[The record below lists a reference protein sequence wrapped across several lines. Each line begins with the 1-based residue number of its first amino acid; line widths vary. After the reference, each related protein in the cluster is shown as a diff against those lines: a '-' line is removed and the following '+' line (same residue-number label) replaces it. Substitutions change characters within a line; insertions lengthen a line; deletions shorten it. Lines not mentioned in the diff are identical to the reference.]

1 MNAAAPTIL
10 VAGLL
15 LVGLAVE
22 PNDEAPSADA
32 STAAMEAVEHEA
44 TGANL
49 DQSLNE
55 VVDQYCVRCHSE
67 RRMTGNLSLEDFD
80 VATPDEDAETA
91 ERVIHKVRAGMMPP
105 AGARRPPED
114 SLTLLASSLETT
126 IDEAASRDPN
136 PGRRTFQRLTRS
148 DYEASVRDL
157 FGLEVDASAFL
168 PSETISE
175 SFDNIADVQMLS
187 STLMEGYLKAA
198 AHVARAAVGDRSAS
212 PSSSV
217 YKVDK
222 TRSQME
228 HIEGTPLGTRG
239 GTSVLHNFPADG
251 DYVFEID
258 LHPIPT
264 GQLYGSTSADEQ
276 LEISI
281 NGERVAVLDVD
292 RWASQSD
299 PTGLRM
305 ETPPI
310 HVEAGQHNVAA
321 AFVQKIEGP
330 VIDLITPV
338 DYTLADSQIGSDYG
352 VTTAPH
358 LRDLVITGPFRVTGV
373 SNTEARSR
381 IFTCRPTS
389 REDEG
394 PCAESI
400 IERLAEDAY
409 RRPLRDEDLESLMSF
424 YEDGRQDGGFE
435 TGIRRAIQA
444 MLASPH
450 FVFRLEQ
457 TGVDDQEIYEV
468 ADMDLASRLSFF
480 LWAAPP
486 DDELIQVASE
496 GKLSDED
503 VLEEQ
508 TLRMLEDPRAE
519 ALATRFASQWL
530 RLQDLDKID
539 PDAQH
544 FPYWDQALTAAME
557 RETELLFKHL
567 VEEDGSLM
575 ELLTAD
581 YTFANERLARH
592 YGISDVSG
600 EAFQR
605 VALPNEHRRGLLGH
619 GSILTM
625 TSHANHTSPVLRGKW
640 VMEVLL
646 GSPPPPPPPN
656 VPTLDESSDAA
667 QDGRELTTRERLE
680 QHRDNPACESCHK
693 VIDPIGLALE
703 NFDVTGAWRIK
714 ENGNPI
720 DATGELYDGTPIEN
734 PSDLREAILDRPSV
748 FVRTFTRNMMAYALG
763 RRVEY
768 YDMPTVRHIEDQA
781 EENGYQMSSFILGVV
796 KSPAFRTARAE
807 TVAEQDAQQQ

>member
-1 MNAAAPTIL
+1 MNAATPTIL

-15 LVGLAVE
+15 LLGLAVE
-22 PNDEAPSADA
+22 PNDETPSAEPSA
-32 STAAMEAVEHEA
+32 VAVEHEA
-44 TGANL
+44 TEANL

-67 RRMTGNLSLEDFD
+67 RRMTGNLTLEDFD
-80 VATPDEDAETA
+80 AAAPEQDAQTA
-91 ERVIHKVRAGMMPP
+91 ERVIHKLRAGMMPP

-114 SLTLLASSLETT
+114 SLTLLASSLETR
-126 IDEAASRDPN
+126 IDEAAAGDPN
-136 PGRRTFQRLTRS
+136 PGRRTFQRMTTS
-148 DYEASVRDL
+148 DYERSIRDL

-168 PSETISE
+168 PGETMSDN
-175 SFDNIADVQMLS
+175 FDNIADVQMLS
-187 STLMEGYLKAA
+187 ATLMEGYLKAA

-212 PSSSV
+212 ASSSV

-251 DYVFEID
+251 DYVFQVD
-258 LHPIPT
+258 LHAIPT
-264 GQLYGSTSADEQ
+264 GQLYGSTSQDEQ

-281 NGERVAVLDVD
+281 NGERVAVLEVD
-292 RWASQSD
+292 RWSTESD
-299 PTGLRM
+299 PSGHRM

-310 HVEAGQHNVAA
+310 HVEAGQHRVAA

-330 VIDLITPV
+330 VIDLIKPV

-358 LRDLVITGPFRVTGV
+358 LRDLVITGPFRVSGV
-373 SNTEARSR
+373 SNTESRSR

-389 REDEG
+389 PEDER

-400 IERLAEDAY
+400 IERLAEQAY
-409 RRPLRDEDLESLMSF
+409 RRPLRNDDLESLMSF

-435 TGIRRAIQA
+435 GGIRRAIQA

-457 TGVDDQEIYEV
+457 TNVDADEREIYEV

-486 DDELIQVASE
+486 DEELIRVASE
-496 GKLSDED
+496 GKLSDEE

-519 ALATRFASQWL
+519 ALSTRFASQWL
-530 RLQDLDKID
+530 RLQDLDKIH

-544 FPYWDQALTAAME
+544 FPYWDQALTQAMK
-557 RETELLFKHL
+557 RETQLLFQHL
-567 VEEDGSLM
+567 VEENGSLM
-575 ELLTAD
+575 DLLTAD
-581 YTFANERLARH
+581 YSFVNERLARH
-592 YGISDVSG
+592 YGIPRVSG
-600 EAFQR
+600 EDFQR
-605 VALPNEHRRGLLGH
+605 VALRNEHRRGLLGH
-619 GSILTM
+619 GSILMM
-625 TSHANHTSPVLRGKW
+625 TSHANRTSPVLRGKW

-656 VPTLDESSDAA
+656 VPSLDESSDEA
-667 QDGRELTTRERLE
+667 QEGRTLTTRERMA
-680 QHRDNPACESCHK
+680 QHRDNPACESCHS

-720 DATGELYDGTPIEN
+720 DARGELYDGTSIEN
-734 PSDLREAILDRPSV
+734 PSDLREAILERPSV
-748 FVRTFTRNMMAYALG
+748 FVRTFTKNMMAYALG

-768 YDMPTVRHIEDQA
+768 YDMPTVRSIEA
-781 EENGYQMSSFILGVV
+781 EAKENDYRMSSFILGVV
-796 KSPAFRTARAE
+796 KSPAFRMARAE